1 MVCHHTRVEP
11 AADSDSTRT
20 RSPLCLR
27 RRAAA
32 FQQGVT
38 GWEPLWVITVEG
50 INYCLSIMRPG
61 LGALEMANGAT
72 VAWLRYAGWL
82 ITCPVLLM
90 FLTAMTTYGGRK
102 APVRL
107 VPLLIANQCMI
118 IAGISASA
126 YEGMDR
132 WLMYMVACGCGVIV
146 LTLSIICL
154 YSLCAARDEPAESR
168 GSPLHCTHRSQSPPN
183 PPPTPHT
190 ALRISLVH

>member
-1 MVCHHTRVEP
+1 M
-11 AADSDSTRT
+11 
-20 RSPLCLR
+20 CLR

-90 FLTAMTTYGGRK
+90 FLTAMTTYR
-102 APVRL
+102 
-107 VPLLIANQCMI
+107 
-118 IAGISASA
+118 
-126 YEGMDR
+126 
-132 WLMYMVACGCGVIV
+132 
-146 LTLSIICL
+146 
-154 YSLCAARDEPAESR
+154 R
-168 GSPLHCTHRSQSPPN
+168 GSTT
-183 PPPTPHT
+183 TPDDV
-190 ALRISLVH
+190 AGQRVEKIL